1 MNKIISEL
9 VDDIVDGGLTG
20 LSIVGFVA
28 LIIVLLI
35 VSPWI
40 SFWLAYLGGWFAK
53 ILIGEHLVKG
63 FAMIGIAIPTEK
75 IPLIAGTLG
84 WIGGYFKSVNYA
96 SKSSK

>member
-1 MNKIISEL
+1 MNKIINKL
-9 VDDIVDGGLTG
+9 VDDVVDRGITG
-20 LSIVGFVA
+20 LSVVGFIA

-40 SFWLAYLGGWFAK
+40 AFWLAYLGGWFAK

-63 FAMIGIAIPTEK
+63 FAMIGIAISTEK